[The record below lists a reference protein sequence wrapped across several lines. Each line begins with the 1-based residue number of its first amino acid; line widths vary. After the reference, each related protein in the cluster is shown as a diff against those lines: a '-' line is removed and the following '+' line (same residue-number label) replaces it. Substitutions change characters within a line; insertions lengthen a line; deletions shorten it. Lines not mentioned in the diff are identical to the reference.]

1 MRYVC
6 ELCGT
11 TYDEALGDPQHG
23 IAAGTAFV
31 DLPEDYEC
39 PGCGFQ
45 KEAFNK
51 VVSKSAAEKAMNSRI
66 CENDTKQTEHTSS
79 DR

>member
-11 TYDEALGDPQHG
+11 IYDEALGDPQHG
-23 IAAGTAFV
+23 IAAGTVFEV
-31 DLPEDYEC
+31 LPEDYEC

-51 VVSKSAAEKAMNSRI
+51 VISRNAAEKAMNSR
-66 CENDTKQTEHTSS
+66 TSES
-79 DR
+79 NT